1 MIVSVFYVLKYEIIV
16 YTVRT
21 QRSNSPSPLRTVRF
35 AQFNQAQINIFM
47 REWIKQK
54 ERAQPKDKNMEEKQ
68 KAMN

>member
-1 MIVSVFYVLKYEIIV
+1 MILNSVYIYI
-16 YTVRT
+16 VRT

-35 AQFNQAQINIFM
+35 AQFNQAQINVFV

-54 ERAQPKDKNMEEKQ
+54 ERAQPEDKNREGKL